1 MTSCSQKFK
10 NVPVCLPAVMGNRK
24 SSHFRKLL
32 IFLTLK
38 KKKKSINYNSLR
50 LIFCRVTKRLLLLLM
65 CKSLTI
71 NSLVFV
77 IFSFGS
83 SKKISK

>member
-38 KKKKSINYNSLR
+38 KKKINKLQQ
-50 LIFCRVTKRLLLLLM
+50 F
-65 CKSLTI
+65 TI
-71 NSLVFV
+71 NFL
-77 IFSFGS
+77 S
-83 SKKISK
+83 SD